1 MRLIRFL
8 SIGIFLSVSCFS
20 QDNLQLLSSLK
31 QDIIKT
37 EQMQNELN
45 SDNLQYSWI
54 NQIVGTFSYNNS
66 DMTKNTEE
74 QNILSVSMK
83 QPIFKSGG
91 IYYAI
96 EYAKAN
102 RDYLRI
108 VTKNSEQGQIKTV
121 LSTLYN
127 IKKINLQ
134 IKKQQYL
141 IDNAKIDIMRK
152 KEQYESGFLDSSYLN
167 QAILTKSTLERALM
181 DMESS
186 KYELLKT
193 LKTYSDLNYK
203 DVTLPKF
210 ALVDESKFM
219 QKSLNIR
226 QKNSEIMRSDY
237 LKKMTISSYLPT
249 ISLNAGYY
257 DVHDYSAQQYRSI
270 GLSFTIPLIDVNR
283 GRTIEISRL
292 DYLKSKLQFADTKRE
307 EKENYDLAVNKIK
320 LLKKKISLA
329 LEDLKLY
336 DSLLATTKD
345 SYSAGEKTIYDVETL
360 SNSKETMAIDAK
372 IFATD
377 IQLALLDIYARM
389 NGEI

>member
-1 MRLIRFL
+1 MIRFL